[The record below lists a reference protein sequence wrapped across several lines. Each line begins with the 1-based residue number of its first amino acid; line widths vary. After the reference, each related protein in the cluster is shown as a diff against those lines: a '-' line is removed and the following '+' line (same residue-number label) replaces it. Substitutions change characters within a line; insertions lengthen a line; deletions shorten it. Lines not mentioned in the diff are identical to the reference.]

1 MVVAGAGGH
10 ALEVL
15 DVLVEM
21 GYREDDIIFLITL
34 AWLTLRFT
42 TNFRC

>member
-15 DVLVEM
+15 D
-21 GYREDDIIFLITL
+21 ILIAQNRTNDSCFSMNL
-34 AWLTLRFT
+34 ELTLFLHR
-42 TNFRC
+42 NSL